1 MPDRCLKDQI
11 NVLKCFLVLKKGMEF
26 GGLFWGTD
34 ILGAQGWSRVVKL
47 SRVFLNQAFLGLD
60 QIRSCIF
67 FVALILTGKLTCFLK
82 INGWKMYFLLK

>member
-34 ILGAQGWSRVVKL
+34 ILGLKGGQGL
-47 SRVFLNQAFLGLD
+47 S
-60 QIRSCIF
+60 SCQ
-67 FVALILTGKLTCFLK
+67 G
-82 INGWKMYFLLK
+82 YS